1 MAVVFVLQWLFFHG
15 KIGIVLLSQFLLTF
29 LQTQTRG
36 GAPLHSTAFYFSPAD
51 WEGIYDSL
59 RYVLW
64 EDIFQLVACTVASK
78 MYWWVQVGIVIN
90 IRSSVHGFH
99 LHGFWM
105 LVLLLLLIEIS
116 CLIFAKQ
123 NKSSV
128 SKTKFWRTPSPN
140 KFVLKSL
147 SPHKKLFWGKKSLP
161 LLKGGDNL
169 TYFFISKFLVE
180 WNTYIF

>member
-1 MAVVFVLQWLFFHG
+1 MPACGLKRLNTQSVNFPTQISNCDLHSLSFQIYVNFMAVVFVLQWLFFHG

-78 MYWWVQVGIVIN
+78 MCWWVQVGIAIN

-116 CLIFAKQ
+116 CLIFCQA
-123 NKSSV
+123 
-128 SKTKFWRTPSPN
+128 
-140 KFVLKSL
+140 
-147 SPHKKLFWGKKSLP
+147 
-161 LLKGGDNL
+161 
-169 TYFFISKFLVE
+169 E
-180 WNTYIF
+180 